1 MSHPINKF
9 QPFPNFYVYRPGY
22 MVVPLIPLD
31 ELPSWIQVGDFDW
44 GDSSLYEA
52 MLPASFNCFPRIGEY
67 DVICHHCY
75 KNVDSYH
82 RSVSERSDSNASS
95 RASDLPKGLAA
106 QLPANSILLD
116 PSFKLEQP
124 PFGASL
130 NVSPFVGLCFSSRK
144 RLRECFQPKQPRPPG
159 SSGGGQPLGTTGDGQ
174 PSGTTGGGQPSGTTG
189 GGQPPESTGGG
200 QPLGT
205 TGGGQPP
212 ESSGG
217 GQPPESTGGGQPS
230 GTTGGGQPPESTG
243 GGQPLGTTGGGQPP
257 ESTGGGQPSE
267 TTGDGQRPEP
277 TSDEQRPEPTSDE
290 QRPGHPPPANT
301 PENFPVDHP
310 AESPNPSAIPPLN
323 SPPESPD
330 HSNPSLPGEEGT
342 RLVSMSHSDQGHRA
356 SQASQAF
363 QENGTHQTGEGIR
376 AFMRYLNRQGD
387 HPAPE
392 TAITESSSI
401 HAVPITG
408 TDRPAEAE
416 QEGEAPPR
424 NHVNG
429 ATPVDTPGHAASVS
443 ASVEHTQ
450 PQANGGGEAATS
462 GDSGNISFRRRRARH
477 RDGLNRRGQLFE
489 DDVSA
494 PEMEIGRIDS
504 VGSLLPL
511 GQIQPRQDRQ
521 RQYHEDQ
528 IRSDLERGVK
538 TPDDILGETCT
549 GQGGIPEGVDGD
561 AEDKGAEDHP
571 EAGDDDE
578 DEGEDEEDAVEED

>member
-31 ELPSWIQVGDFDW
+31 ELPSWIQVGNFDW

-67 DVICHHCY
+67 DIICHHCY

-144 RLRECFQPKQPRPPG
+144 RLCELLCPCLRCTQNGQDQQNDQNQENEH
-159 SSGGGQPLGTTGDGQ
+159 SEHSEHSGH
-174 PSGTTGGGQPSGTTG
+174 
-189 GGQPPESTGGG
+189 
-200 QPLGT
+200 
-205 TGGGQPP
+205 
-212 ESSGG
+212 
-217 GQPPESTGGGQPS
+217 
-230 GTTGGGQPPESTG
+230 
-243 GGQPLGTTGGGQPP
+243 
-257 ESTGGGQPSE
+257 SE
-267 TTGDGQRPEP
+267 HEEH
-277 TSDEQRPEPTSDE
+277 SEHSEHEEQSEHEDQSAHDP
-290 QRPGHPPPANT
+290 PGHPPPANT
-301 PENFPVDHP
+301 PEYPLVNNP
-310 AESPNPSAIPPLN
+310 ADSPNPPANPPLN

-330 HSNPSLPGEEGT
+330 HSNPSLPEEEGIP
-342 RLVSMSHSDQGHRA
+342 LVTMSHLDQGHRA
-356 SQASQAF
+356 SQASQAAQAAQAF
-363 QENGTHQTGEGIR
+363 QENGTRRTRWDIRDSIR
-376 AFMRYLNRQGD
+376 AEARDRS
-387 HPAPE
+387 ASE

-408 TDRPAEAE
+408 TDPPAEAE

-429 ATPVDTPGHAASVS
+429 VTPVDTPGYAASAS
-443 ASVEHTQ
+443 TSVEHTQ
-450 PQANGGGEAATS
+450 PQTNGGSEAPTS
-462 GDSGNISFRRRRARH
+462 GGSGNGSFGRRRARH
-477 RDGLNRRGQLFE
+477 RDRLNRRGQLFE
-489 DDVSA
+489 DDMSA
-494 PEMEIGRIDS
+494 PETGIDRIDS
-504 VGSLLPL
+504 VVAGLSGILVETDV
-511 GQIQPRQDRQ
+511 IQPRQDGQ
-521 RQYHEDQ
+521 RQNHKDQ
-528 IRSDLERGVK
+528 IRSDLERGVE
-538 TPDDILGETCT
+538 TPDHILGETCMR
-549 GQGGIPEGVDGD
+549 QGSIPEGVDGD
-561 AEDKGAEDHP
+561 AEDEGAEDHP

-578 DEGEDEEDAVEED
+578 DEGEDEEDAVGVCWEEAAVEEY